1 MSMSRAKQDVDRFL
15 SPSGLEVLAG
25 RSARCKSLSC
35 GQIGR
40 LVSVCHRGYLHSVL
54 LNSTPTKL
62 PPGNS
67 TLYIMGSK
75 IPKGVSCWR
84 MLTLW
89 IRTNVVLALIAAGLN
104 VNCCVSANE
113 RVSFELTLK
122 DALWSP
128 GRAWWV
134 VQLGIATG
142 QGTLYLF
149 GPKILHYIY
158 IYIIVAYMII

>member
-1 MSMSRAKQDVDRFL
+1 
-15 SPSGLEVLAG
+15 
-25 RSARCKSLSC
+25 
-35 GQIGR
+35 
-40 LVSVCHRGYLHSVL
+40 
-54 LNSTPTKL
+54 
-62 PPGNS
+62 
-67 TLYIMGSK
+67 MGSK
-75 IPKGVSCWR
+75 IPKGVSCRR

-89 IRTNVVLALIAAGLN
+89 IRTNVVLALIAAGLS

-142 QGTLYLF
+142 QGTQYLF

-158 IYIIVAYMII
+158 IYYSCIYDNIILSHHIYLQVYIYIYAYLHIIHMMRKYMAFIWKNFARQSFVEMQPVDIPSPRVVA